1 MTKYEYKTVLST
13 NYIKVDDKLNEL
25 GKEGFRIVA
34 TSGECVILERPTVE
48 SFTPVQH
55 DPKKEFLTQF
65 MSAGI
70 DCELQEDGSVIIKL
84 ENSNY
89 QTDIKF
95 RFNAN
100 GVLSNVEHRS
110 RIIPK

>member
-1 MTKYEYKTVLST
+1 MTKYKYRTISINSIIPAV
-13 NYIKVDDKLNEL
+13 NQLNDL
-25 GKEGFRIVA
+25 GDRGFRIVA
-34 TSGECVILERPTVE
+34 TSGEYVILERPTVE